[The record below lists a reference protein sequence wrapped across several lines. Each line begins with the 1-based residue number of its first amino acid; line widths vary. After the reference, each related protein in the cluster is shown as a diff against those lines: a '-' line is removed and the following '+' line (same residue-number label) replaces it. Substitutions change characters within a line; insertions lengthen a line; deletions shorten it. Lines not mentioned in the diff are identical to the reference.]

1 MNTQGAN
8 EVGKLDIDDLTGPPG
23 LQRLTI
29 HMESLLQ
36 KLFGYVF
43 VYV

>member
-1 MNTQGAN
+1 MNTQGAS
-8 EVGKLDIDDLTGPPG
+8 EVGKLDIDDSTGPPG
-23 LQRLTI
+23 LEHLTM

-36 KLFGYVF
+36 KLFRYVF